1 MLLVFGAL
9 MAPFTVWAHD
19 AVPELPFPSEQD
31 PLLCGIPQTLGSGLP
46 GVLDGH
52 HEGVLVEPEIHL
64 YDSHLRSKVVGH
76 VPHDSAVLVTMFQDN
91 PVVNFYY
98 VVAETQT
105 GKVQGWVP
113 EPYLELEGD

>member
-9 MAPFTVWAHD
+9 MAPGTVWAHD
-19 AVPELPFPSEQD
+19 AVPELPFPNEQD
-31 PLLCGIPQTLGSGLP
+31 PLLCGIPQTLGSGVP

-76 VPHDSAVLVTMFQDN
+76 VPHDREVLVTMFQDN
-91 PVVNFYY
+91 PVLNFYY
-98 VVAETQT
+98 VVAETKA

-113 EPYLELEGD
+113 EPYLEFEGD